1 MFELVLF
8 TILIYDIMKIDVI
21 YVLYLKGVI
30 VLRSKTTQGLLLFAI
45 FIVALNLRPAITSIG
60 PMLDIIRD
68 DLLLSNTQVSLLT
81 VIPVICMGIFA
92 MLAPILNKAIG
103 LNKTMY
109 LMLVLLAVATGA
121 RFAVTSFSILLLT
134 AFLAGVAIAVI
145 GPLLS
150 ALIKQYFPMHV
161 AVVVGIYSFGMGMGA
176 TLSTGLTGV
185 FYEKA
190 HSYSFALAVWAGIA
204 VLGILAWAITAAHP
218 IQVKQVTEQT
228 VQKGKNPW
236 RSKQAWSFLIFFGL
250 QTALFFSVLTYLV
263 PIAVSNGMTLLQAGT
278 LLSGM
283 TIVQIFMNI
292 GFPIVLQKFTSR
304 TPALV
309 GILALGIVSIGLM
322 WTADPLWFAV
332 GVLVMGIPLGG
343 LFPICLLMPMDAT
356 DTAEETNSWTAM
368 MQTGGFIIGGIL
380 PLLIASLYDYTENH
394 YVTLFVFLVLFVAML
409 VLALQI
415 GRSAKQSS

>member
-1 MFELVLF
+1 MTV
-8 TILIYDIMKIDVI
+8 D
-21 YVLYLKGVI
+21 VLYVSYTKGVFG
-30 VLRSKTTQGLLLFAI
+30 LRSKTSQGLLLFAI

-60 PMLDIIRD
+60 PMLNIIRD

-81 VIPVICMGIFA
+81 VIPVICMGVFA

-109 LMLVLLAVATGA
+109 WMLLLLAVATGM
-121 RFAVTSFSILLLT
+121 RYSVTSFSVLLLT
-134 AFLAGVAIAVI
+134 AFISGVAIAVI

-185 FYEKA
+185 FYVKV
-190 HSYSFALAVWAGIA
+190 HSYSFALAVWAVIA
-204 VLGILAWAITAAHP
+204 ILGIIAWAVTAAHP
-218 IQVKQVTEQT
+218 IEVKQITEQPA
-228 VQKGKNPW
+228 QKRKNPW

-263 PIAVSNGMTLLQAGT
+263 PIAVSHGMTLLQAGT

-292 GFPIVLQKFTSR
+292 GFPIVLQKFASR

-309 GILALGIVSIGLM
+309 VILALGIVSIGLM
-322 WTADPLWFAV
+322 WTADPLWFAI

>member
-8 TILIYDIMKIDVI
+8 TISFYDIMTIGI
-21 YVLYLKGVI
+21 SYVSHAKGVF
-30 VLRSKTTQGLLLFAI
+30 VLRSKTTQGLLLLAI

-68 DLLLSNTQVSLLT
+68 DLLLSNTEVSLLT
-81 VIPVICMGIFA
+81 VIPVICMGVFA
-92 MLAPILNKAIG
+92 MLAPILNQAIG

-109 LMLVLLAVATGA
+109 LMLLLLAVATA
-121 RFAVTSFSILLLT
+121 MRFFVTSFSVLLLT
-134 AFLAGVAIAVI
+134 AFIAGVAIAVI

-190 HSYSFALAVWAGIA
+190 HSYGFALAVWAIIAIFGI
-204 VLGILAWAITAAHP
+204 IAWAVTAAYP
-218 IQVKQVTEQT
+218 IEVKQVTKQH

-236 RSKQAWSFLIFFGL
+236 RNKQAWSFLIFFGL
-250 QTALFFSVLTYLV
+250 QAALFFSVLAYLV
-263 PIAVSNGMTLLQAGT
+263 PIAVSNGMTLLQAGA

-292 GFPIVLQKFTSR
+292 GFTLILQKLTSR
-304 TPALV
+304 TPALI
-309 GILALGIVSIGLM
+309 GILLLGIFSIGLM
-322 WTADPLWFAV
+322 WTAEPLWFAI
-332 GVLVMGIPLGG
+332 GVVIMGIPLGG
-343 LFPICLLMPMDAT
+343 LFPICLLLPMDAT

-380 PLLIASLYDYTENH
+380 PLLIALLYDYTENH

>member
-1 MFELVLF
+1 M
-8 TILIYDIMKIDVI
+8 
-21 YVLYLKGVI
+21 
-30 VLRSKTTQGLLLFAI
+30 RSKTTQGLLLFAI

-228 VQKGKNPW
+228 MQKGKNPW

>member
-1 MFELVLF
+1 M
-8 TILIYDIMKIDVI
+8 
-21 YVLYLKGVI
+21 
-30 VLRSKTTQGLLLFAI
+30 RSKSSQILLLFAI
-45 FIVALNLRPAITSIG
+45 FLVALNLRPAITSIG

-68 DLLLSNTQVSLLT
+68 DLALSNTQVSLLT
-81 VIPVICMGIFA
+81 VIPVICMGVFA

-109 LMLVLLAVATGA
+109 LMLLLLAVATGI
-121 RFAVTSFSILLLT
+121 RFSVTSFSVLLLT
-134 AFLAGVAIAVI
+134 AFIAGVAIAVI

-190 HSYSFALAVWAGIA
+190 GSYSFALAVWAAIA
-204 VLGILAWAITAAHP
+204 ILGMIAWAVTAKHP
-218 IQVKQVTEQT
+218 IEVKQVSEKP
-228 VQKGKNPW
+228 VVKGENPW
-236 RSKQAWSFLIFFGL
+236 RSKKAWSFLIFFGL

-278 LLSGM
+278 LLSLM
-283 TIVQIFMNI
+283 TVVQIFMNI

-309 GILALGIVSIGLM
+309 VILALGIVSIGLM
-322 WTADPLWFAV
+322 WTADPLWFAI

-380 PLLIASLYDYTENH
+380 PLLVASLYDYTENH
-394 YVTLFVFLVLFVAML
+394 YVTLFVFLLLFVAML
-409 VLALQI
+409 GLALQI

>member
-1 MFELVLF
+1 M
-8 TILIYDIMKIDVI
+8 
-21 YVLYLKGVI
+21 
-30 VLRSKTTQGLLLFAI
+30 RSKTTQGLLLLAI

-68 DLLLSNTQVSLLT
+68 DLLLSNTEVSLLT
-81 VIPVICMGIFA
+81 VIPVICMGVFA
-92 MLAPILNKAIG
+92 MLAPILNQAIG

-109 LMLVLLAVATGA
+109 LMLLLLAVATA
-121 RFAVTSFSILLLT
+121 MRFFVTSFSVLLLT
-134 AFLAGVAIAVI
+134 AFIAGVAIAVI

-161 AVVVGIYSFGMGMGA
+161 DVVVGIYSFGMGMGA

-190 HSYSFALAVWAGIA
+190 HSYGFGLAVWAIIAIFGI
-204 VLGILAWAITAAHP
+204 IAWAVTAAYP
-218 IQVKQVTEQT
+218 IEVKQVTRQP

-236 RSKQAWSFLIFFGL
+236 RNKQAWSFLIFFGL
-250 QTALFFSVLTYLV
+250 QAALFFSVLTYLV
-263 PIAVSNGMTLLQAGT
+263 PIAVSNGMTLLQAGA

-292 GFPIVLQKFTSR
+292 GFPLILEKLTSR
-304 TPALV
+304 TPALI
-309 GILALGIVSIGLM
+309 GILLLGIFSIGLM
-322 WTADPLWFAV
+322 WSADPLWFAI
-332 GVLVMGIPLGG
+332 GVFIMGIPLGG
-343 LFPICLLMPMDAT
+343 LFPICLLLPMDAT

-380 PLLIASLYDYTENH
+380 PLLIALLYDYTENH

>member
-81 VIPVICMGIFA
+81 VIPVICMGVFA

-109 LMLVLLAVATGA
+109 LMLVLLAVATGM

-134 AFLAGVAIAVI
+134 AFIAGVAIAVI

>member
-1 MFELVLF
+1 MRAKSSQ
-8 TILIYDIMKIDVI
+8 I
-21 YVLYLKGVI
+21 
-30 VLRSKTTQGLLLFAI
+30 LLLFAI
-45 FIVALNLRPAITSIG
+45 FLVALNLRPAITSIG

-68 DLLLSNTQVSLLT
+68 DLALSNTQVSLLT
-81 VIPVICMGIFA
+81 VIPVICMGVFA

-109 LMLVLLAVATGA
+109 LMLLLLAVATGI
-121 RFAVTSFSILLLT
+121 RFSVTSFSVLLLT
-134 AFLAGVAIAVI
+134 AFIAGVAIAVI

-190 HSYSFALAVWAGIA
+190 GSYSFALAVWAAIA
-204 VLGILAWAITAAHP
+204 VLGMIAWAVTAKHP
-218 IQVKQVTEQT
+218 IEVKQVSEQP
-228 VQKGKNPW
+228 VVKGENPW
-236 RSKQAWSFLIFFGL
+236 RSKKAWSFLIFFGL

-278 LLSGM
+278 LLSLM
-283 TIVQIFMNI
+283 TVVQIFMNI

-309 GILALGIVSIGLM
+309 VILALGIVSIGLM
-322 WTADPLWFAV
+322 WTADPLWFAI

-394 YVTLFVFLVLFVAML
+394 YVTLFVFLLLFVAML
-409 VLALQI
+409 GLALQI

>member
-1 MFELVLF
+1 M
-8 TILIYDIMKIDVI
+8 
-21 YVLYLKGVI
+21 
-30 VLRSKTTQGLLLFAI
+30 RSKSTQFLLLFAI

-68 DLLLSNTQVSLLT
+68 DLTLTNTQVSLLT
-81 VIPVICMGIFA
+81 VIPVICMGVFA

-109 LMLVLLAVATGA
+109 VMLLLLAIATGI
-121 RFAVTSFSILLLT
+121 RFSVTSFSILLLT
-134 AFLAGVAIAVI
+134 AFIAGVAIAVI

-190 HSYSFALAVWAGIA
+190 HSYAFALAVWAALAI
-204 VLGILAWAITAAHP
+204 LGIIAWAITATHP
-218 IQVKQVTEQT
+218 IKVKQASEKP
-228 VQKGKNPW
+228 VQKGENPW
-236 RSKQAWSFLIFFGL
+236 RSKKAWSFLIFFGL
-250 QTALFFSVLTYLV
+250 QTALFFSVLTFLV

-278 LLSGM
+278 LLSMM
-283 TIVQIFMNI
+283 TVVQIFMNI
-292 GFPIVLQKFTSR
+292 GFPIVLQKFSSR
-304 TPALV
+304 TPALIA
-309 GILALGIVSIGLM
+309 ILALGLVSVGFM
-322 WTADPLWFAV
+322 WTADPLWFSI
-332 GVLVMGIPLGG
+332 GVLIMGIPLGG

-368 MQTGGFIIGGIL
+368 MQTGGFIIGGLL
-380 PLLIASLYDYTENH
+380 PLVIASLYDYTENH
-394 YVTLFVFLVLFVAML
+394 YVTLFVFLLLFVAML

-415 GRSAKQSS
+415 GGSTKRSSSPDATLAE

>member
-1 MFELVLF
+1 M
-8 TILIYDIMKIDVI
+8 
-21 YVLYLKGVI
+21 
-30 VLRSKTTQGLLLFAI
+30 RSKSSQILLLFAI
-45 FIVALNLRPAITSIG
+45 FLVALNLRPAITSIG

-68 DLLLSNTQVSLLT
+68 DLALSNTQVSLLT
-81 VIPVICMGIFA
+81 VIPVICMGVFA

-109 LMLVLLAVATGA
+109 LMLLLLAVATGI
-121 RFAVTSFSILLLT
+121 RFSVTSFSVLLLT
-134 AFLAGVAIAVI
+134 AFIAGVAIAVI

-190 HSYSFALAVWAGIA
+190 GSYSFALAVWAAIA
-204 VLGILAWAITAAHP
+204 VLGMIAWAVTAKHP
-218 IQVKQVTEQT
+218 IEVKQVSEQP
-228 VQKGKNPW
+228 VVKGENPW
-236 RSKQAWSFLIFFGL
+236 RSKKAWSFLIFFGL

-278 LLSGM
+278 LLSLM
-283 TIVQIFMNI
+283 TVVQIFMNI

-309 GILALGIVSIGLM
+309 VILALGIVSIGLM
-322 WTADPLWFAV
+322 WTADPLWFAI

-394 YVTLFVFLVLFVAML
+394 YVTLFVFLLLFVAML
-409 VLALQI
+409 GLALQI

>member
-1 MFELVLF
+1 M
-8 TILIYDIMKIDVI
+8 
-21 YVLYLKGVI
+21 
-30 VLRSKTTQGLLLFAI
+30 RSKTTQGLLLLAI

-68 DLLLSNTQVSLLT
+68 DLLLSNTEVSLLT
-81 VIPVICMGIFA
+81 VIPVICMGVFA
-92 MLAPILNKAIG
+92 MLAPILNQAIG

-109 LMLVLLAVATGA
+109 LMLLLLAVATA
-121 RFAVTSFSILLLT
+121 MRFFVTSFSVLLLT
-134 AFLAGVAIAVI
+134 AFIAGVAIAVI

-190 HSYSFALAVWAGIA
+190 HSYGFALAVWAIIAIFGI
-204 VLGILAWAITAAHP
+204 IAWAVTAAYP
-218 IQVKQVTEQT
+218 IEVKQVTKQH

-236 RSKQAWSFLIFFGL
+236 RNKQAWSFLIFFGL
-250 QTALFFSVLTYLV
+250 QAALFFSVLAYLV
-263 PIAVSNGMTLLQAGT
+263 PIAVSNGMTLLQAGA

-292 GFPIVLQKFTSR
+292 GFTLILQKLTSR
-304 TPALV
+304 TPALI
-309 GILALGIVSIGLM
+309 GILLLGIFSIGLM
-322 WTADPLWFAV
+322 WTAEPLWFAI
-332 GVLVMGIPLGG
+332 GVVIMGIPLGG
-343 LFPICLLMPMDAT
+343 LFPICLLLPMDAT

-380 PLLIASLYDYTENH
+380 PLLIALLYDYTENH

>member
-1 MFELVLF
+1 M
-8 TILIYDIMKIDVI
+8 
-21 YVLYLKGVI
+21 
-30 VLRSKTTQGLLLFAI
+30 RSKSSQILLLFAI
-45 FIVALNLRPAITSIG
+45 FLVALNLRPAITSIG

-68 DLLLSNTQVSLLT
+68 DLALSNTQVSLLT
-81 VIPVICMGIFA
+81 VIPVICMGVFA

-109 LMLVLLAVATGA
+109 LMLLLLAVATGI
-121 RFAVTSFSILLLT
+121 RFSVTSFSVLLLT
-134 AFLAGVAIAVI
+134 AFIAGVAIAVI

-190 HSYSFALAVWAGIA
+190 GSYSFALAVWAAIA
-204 VLGILAWAITAAHP
+204 ILGMIAWAVTAKHP
-218 IQVKQVTEQT
+218 IEVKQVSEQP
-228 VQKGKNPW
+228 VVKGENPW
-236 RSKQAWSFLIFFGL
+236 RSKKAWSFLIFFGL

-278 LLSGM
+278 LLSLM
-283 TIVQIFMNI
+283 TVVQIFMNI

-309 GILALGIVSIGLM
+309 VILALGIVSIGLM
-322 WTADPLWFAV
+322 WTADPLWFAI

-380 PLLIASLYDYTENH
+380 PLLVASLYDYTENH
-394 YVTLFVFLVLFVAML
+394 YVTLFVFLLLFVAML
-409 VLALQI
+409 GLALQI

>member
-1 MFELVLF
+1 M
-8 TILIYDIMKIDVI
+8 
-21 YVLYLKGVI
+21 
-30 VLRSKTTQGLLLFAI
+30 RSKSTQFLLLFAI

-68 DLLLSNTQVSLLT
+68 DLALSNTQVSLLT

-109 LMLVLLAVATGA
+109 MMLLLLAVATGI
-121 RFAVTSFSILLLT
+121 RFYVTSFTLLLLT
-134 AFLAGVAIAVI
+134 AFIAGIAIAVI

-190 HSYSFALAVWAGIA
+190 NSYAFALAIWAVVAI
-204 VLGILAWAITAAHP
+204 LGIIVWAITATHP
-218 IQVKQVTEQT
+218 IEVKQVSEKP
-228 VQKGKNPW
+228 VHKGVNPW
-236 RSKQAWSFLIFFGL
+236 RSRKAWSFLIFFGL
-250 QTALFFSVLTYLV
+250 QAALFFSVLTYLV
-263 PIAVSNGMTLLQAGT
+263 PIAVSNGLTLLQAGT
-278 LLSGM
+278 LLSMM

-292 GFPIVLQKFTSR
+292 GFPIVLQKFSSR

-309 GILALGIVSIGLM
+309 SILSLGIVSVGLM
-322 WTADPLWFAV
+322 WTADPLWFAI
-332 GVLVMGIPLGG
+332 GVLVLGIPLGG

-368 MQTGGFIIGGIL
+368 MQTGGFIIGGLL

-394 YVTLFVFLVLFVAML
+394 HVTLFVFLLLFMAML

-415 GRSAKQSS
+415 GRSAKRDPSSDATLSDS

>member
-1 MFELVLF
+1 M
-8 TILIYDIMKIDVI
+8 
-21 YVLYLKGVI
+21 
-30 VLRSKTTQGLLLFAI
+30 RSKTTQGLLLLAI

-68 DLLLSNTQVSLLT
+68 DLLLSNTEVSLLT
-81 VIPVICMGIFA
+81 VIPVICMGVFA
-92 MLAPILNKAIG
+92 MLAPILNQAIG

-109 LMLVLLAVATGA
+109 LMLSLLAVATA
-121 RFAVTSFSILLLT
+121 MRFFVTSFSVLVLT
-134 AFLAGVAIAVI
+134 AFIAGVAIAVI

-161 AVVVGIYSFGMGMGA
+161 AIVVGIYSFGMGMGA

-190 HSYSFALAVWAGIA
+190 HSYGFALAVWAIIAIFGI
-204 VLGILAWAITAAHP
+204 IAWAVTAAYP
-218 IQVKQVTEQT
+218 IEVKQVTKQS
-228 VQKGKNPW
+228 VKKGKNPW
-236 RSKQAWSFLIFFGL
+236 RNKQAWSFLIFFGL
-250 QTALFFSVLTYLV
+250 QAALFFSVLTYLV
-263 PIAVSNGMTLLQAGT
+263 PIAVSNGMTLLQAGA

-292 GFPIVLQKFTSR
+292 GFPVILQKLTSR

-309 GILALGIVSIGLM
+309 GILSLGIVSIGLM
-322 WTADPLWFAV
+322 WTADPLWFAI
-332 GVLVMGIPLGG
+332 GVVIMGIPLGG
-343 LFPICLLMPMDAT
+343 LFPICLLLPMDAT

-380 PLLIASLYDYTENH
+380 PLLIATLYDYTENH

>member
-1 MFELVLF
+1 M
-8 TILIYDIMKIDVI
+8 
-21 YVLYLKGVI
+21 
-30 VLRSKTTQGLLLFAI
+30 RSKTTQGLLLLAI

-68 DLLLSNTQVSLLT
+68 DLLLSNTEVSLLT
-81 VIPVICMGIFA
+81 VIPVICMGVFA
-92 MLAPILNKAIG
+92 MLAPILNQAIG

-109 LMLVLLAVATGA
+109 LMLSLLAVSTAM
-121 RFAVTSFSILLLT
+121 RFFVTSFSVLVLT
-134 AFLAGVAIAVI
+134 AFIAGVAIAVI

-161 AVVVGIYSFGMGMGA
+161 AIVVGIYSFGMGMGA

-190 HSYSFALAVWAGIA
+190 YSYGFALSTWAIIAIFGI
-204 VLGILAWAITAAHP
+204 IAWAVTAAYP
-218 IQVKQVTEQT
+218 IEVKQVTKQP

-236 RSKQAWSFLIFFGL
+236 RNKQAWSFLIFFGL
-250 QTALFFSVLTYLV
+250 QAALFFSVLTYLV
-263 PIAVSNGMTLLQAGT
+263 PIAVSNGMTLLQAGA

-292 GFPIVLQKFTSR
+292 GFPVILQKLTSR

-309 GILALGIVSIGLM
+309 GILSLGIFSIGLM
-322 WTADPLWFAV
+322 WTADPLWFAI
-332 GVLVMGIPLGG
+332 GVVIMGIPLGG
-343 LFPICLLMPMDAT
+343 LFPICLLLPMDAT
-356 DTAEETNSWTAM
+356 DTADETNSWTAM

-380 PLLIASLYDYTENH
+380 PLLIATLYDYTENH

>member
-1 MFELVLF
+1 
-8 TILIYDIMKIDVI
+8 MKIDVI

-81 VIPVICMGIFA
+81 VIPVICMGVFA

-109 LMLVLLAVATGA
+109 LMLVLLAVATGM

-134 AFLAGVAIAVI
+134 AFIAGVAIAVI

-218 IQVKQVTEQT
+218 IQVKQVTEQP

-322 WTADPLWFAV
+322 WTADTLWFAV

-394 YVTLFVFLVLFVAML
+394 YVTLFVFLVLFVVML
-409 VLALQI
+409 VLALLI

>member
-1 MFELVLF
+1 M
-8 TILIYDIMKIDVI
+8 
-21 YVLYLKGVI
+21 
-30 VLRSKTTQGLLLFAI
+30 RSKSSQILLLFAI
-45 FIVALNLRPAITSIG
+45 FLVALNLRPAITSIG

-68 DLLLSNTQVSLLT
+68 DLVLSNTQVSLLT
-81 VIPVICMGIFA
+81 VIPVICMGVFA

-109 LMLVLLAVATGA
+109 LMLLLLAVATGI
-121 RFAVTSFSILLLT
+121 RFSVTSFSVLLLT
-134 AFLAGVAIAVI
+134 AFVAGVAIAVI

-190 HSYSFALAVWAGIA
+190 GSYSFALAIWAAIA
-204 VLGILAWAITAAHP
+204 ILGMVAWTITAKHP
-218 IQVKQVTEQT
+218 IEVKQVSEQP
-228 VQKGKNPW
+228 VVKGENPW
-236 RSKQAWSFLIFFGL
+236 RSKKAWSFLVFFGL

-278 LLSGM
+278 LLSLM
-283 TIVQIFMNI
+283 TVVQIFMNI
-292 GFPIVLQKFTSR
+292 GFPIILQKFTSR
-304 TPALV
+304 TSALV
-309 GILALGIVSIGLM
+309 VILALGIVSIGLM
-322 WTADPLWFAV
+322 WTADPLWFAI

-394 YVTLFVFLVLFVAML
+394 YVTLFVFLLLFVAML
-409 VLALQI
+409 GLALQI

>member
-1 MFELVLF
+1 M
-8 TILIYDIMKIDVI
+8 
-21 YVLYLKGVI
+21 
-30 VLRSKTTQGLLLFAI
+30 RSKSSQILLLFAI
-45 FIVALNLRPAITSIG
+45 FLVALNLRPAITSIG

-68 DLLLSNTQVSLLT
+68 DLVLSNTQVSLLT
-81 VIPVICMGIFA
+81 VIPVICMGVFA

-109 LMLVLLAVATGA
+109 LMLLLLAVATGI
-121 RFAVTSFSILLLT
+121 RFSVTSFSVLLLT
-134 AFLAGVAIAVI
+134 AFVAGVAIAVI

-190 HSYSFALAVWAGIA
+190 GSYSFALAIWAAIA
-204 VLGILAWAITAAHP
+204 ILGMVAWTITAKHP
-218 IQVKQVTEQT
+218 IEVKQVSEQP
-228 VQKGKNPW
+228 VVKGENPW
-236 RSKQAWSFLIFFGL
+236 RSKKAWSFLVFFGL

-278 LLSGM
+278 LLSLM
-283 TIVQIFMNI
+283 TVVQIFMNI
-292 GFPIVLQKFTSR
+292 GFPIILQKFTSR

-309 GILALGIVSIGLM
+309 VILALGIVSIGLM
-322 WTADPLWFAV
+322 WTADPLWFAI

-394 YVTLFVFLVLFVAML
+394 YVTLFVFLLLFVAML
-409 VLALQI
+409 GLALQI

>member
-1 MFELVLF
+1 
-8 TILIYDIMKIDVI
+8 MKIDVI

>member
-1 MFELVLF
+1 
-8 TILIYDIMKIDVI
+8 MKIDVI

-228 VQKGKNPW
+228 MQKGKNPW

>member
-1 MFELVLF
+1 M
-8 TILIYDIMKIDVI
+8 
-21 YVLYLKGVI
+21 
-30 VLRSKTTQGLLLFAI
+30 RSKTTQGLLLFAI

-81 VIPVICMGIFA
+81 VIPVICMGVFA

-109 LMLVLLAVATGA
+109 LMLVLLAVATGM

-134 AFLAGVAIAVI
+134 AFIAGVAIAVI

-218 IQVKQVTEQT
+218 IQVKQVTEQP

-322 WTADPLWFAV
+322 WTADTLWFAV

-394 YVTLFVFLVLFVAML
+394 YVTLFVFLVLFVVML
-409 VLALQI
+409 VLALLI

>member
-8 TILIYDIMKIDVI
+8 TNSFYDIMTVD
-21 YVLYLKGVI
+21 VLYVSYTKGVFG
-30 VLRSKTTQGLLLFAI
+30 LRSKTSQGLLLFAI

-60 PMLDIIRD
+60 PMLNIIRD

-81 VIPVICMGIFA
+81 VIPVICMGVFA
-92 MLAPILNKAIG
+92 LLAPILNKAIG

-109 LMLVLLAVATGA
+109 WMLLLLAVATGM
-121 RFAVTSFSILLLT
+121 RYSVTSFSVLLLT
-134 AFLAGVAIAVI
+134 AFSAGVAIAVI

-185 FYEKA
+185 LYEKS
-190 HSYSFALAVWAGIA
+190 SYSFALAVWAVIA
-204 VLGILAWAITAAHP
+204 ILGIIAWAVTAAHP
-218 IQVKQVTEQT
+218 IEVKQVTEQP
-228 VQKGKNPW
+228 VEKGKNPW

-263 PIAVSNGMTLLQAGT
+263 PIAVSHGMTLLQAGT

-292 GFPIVLQKFTSR
+292 GFPIVLQKFASR

-309 GILALGIVSIGLM
+309 VILALGIVSIGLM
-322 WTADPLWFAV
+322 WTADPLWFAI

>member
-1 MFELVLF
+1 M
-8 TILIYDIMKIDVI
+8 
-21 YVLYLKGVI
+21 
-30 VLRSKTTQGLLLFAI
+30 RSKSSQILLLFAI
-45 FIVALNLRPAITSIG
+45 FLVALNLRPAITSIG

-68 DLLLSNTQVSLLT
+68 DLALSNTQVSLLT
-81 VIPVICMGIFA
+81 VIPVICMGVFA
-92 MLAPILNKAIG
+92 MLAPILNKAIS

-109 LMLVLLAVATGA
+109 LMLLLLAVATGI
-121 RFAVTSFSILLLT
+121 RFSVTSFSVLLLT
-134 AFLAGVAIAVI
+134 AFIAGVAIAVI

-190 HSYSFALAVWAGIA
+190 GSYSFALAVWAAIA
-204 VLGILAWAITAAHP
+204 VLGMIAWAVTAKHP
-218 IQVKQVTEQT
+218 IEVKQVSEQP
-228 VQKGKNPW
+228 VVKWENPW
-236 RSKQAWSFLIFFGL
+236 RSKKAWSFLIFFGL

-278 LLSGM
+278 LLSLM
-283 TIVQIFMNI
+283 TVVQIFMNI

-309 GILALGIVSIGLM
+309 VILALGIVSIGLM
-322 WTADPLWFAV
+322 WTADPLWFAI

-394 YVTLFVFLVLFVAML
+394 YVTLFVFLLLFVAML
-409 VLALQI
+409 GLALQI

>member
-292 GFPIVLQKFTSR
+292 GFPIVLQKLTSR

>member
-1 MFELVLF
+1 M
-8 TILIYDIMKIDVI
+8 
-21 YVLYLKGVI
+21 
-30 VLRSKTTQGLLLFAI
+30 RSKTTQGLLLFAI

-81 VIPVICMGIFA
+81 VIPVICMGVFA
-92 MLAPILNKAIG
+92 MLAPILNKTIG

-109 LMLVLLAVATGA
+109 LMLLLLAVATGM
-121 RFAVTSFSILLLT
+121 RFSVTSFSVLILT
-134 AFLAGVAIAVI
+134 AFIAGVAIAVI

-150 ALIKQYFPMHV
+150 ALIKQYFPRHV

-190 HSYSFALAVWAGIA
+190 HSYSFALAVWAAVAIVGIM
-204 VLGILAWAITAAHP
+204 AWAITAAHP
-218 IQVKQVTEQT
+218 IQVKQVSKPPMH
-228 VQKGKNPW
+228 KGENPW

-278 LLSGM
+278 LLSAM

-292 GFPIVLQKFTSR
+292 GFPIILQKFTSR

-309 GILALGIVSIGLM
+309 SILALGMISIGFM
-322 WTADPLWFAV
+322 WTADPLWFAI
-332 GVLVMGIPLGG
+332 GVLLMGIPLGG

-356 DTAEETNSWTAM
+356 DSAEETNSWTAM

-409 VLALQI
+409 MLALQI

>member
-1 MFELVLF
+1 M
-8 TILIYDIMKIDVI
+8 
-21 YVLYLKGVI
+21 
-30 VLRSKTTQGLLLFAI
+30 RSKTTQGLLLFAI

>member
-1 MFELVLF
+1 M
-8 TILIYDIMKIDVI
+8 
-21 YVLYLKGVI
+21 
-30 VLRSKTTQGLLLFAI
+30 RSKSSQILLLFAI
-45 FIVALNLRPAITSIG
+45 FLVALNLRPAITSIG

-68 DLLLSNTQVSLLT
+68 DLALSNTQVSLLT
-81 VIPVICMGIFA
+81 VIPVICMGVFA
-92 MLAPILNKAIG
+92 MLAPILNKAIS

-109 LMLVLLAVATGA
+109 LMLLLLAVATGI
-121 RFAVTSFSILLLT
+121 RFSVTSFSVLLLT
-134 AFLAGVAIAVI
+134 AFIAGVAIAVI

-190 HSYSFALAVWAGIA
+190 GSYSFALAVWAAIA
-204 VLGILAWAITAAHP
+204 VLGMIAWAVTAKHP
-218 IQVKQVTEQT
+218 IEVKQVSEQP
-228 VQKGKNPW
+228 VVKGENPW
-236 RSKQAWSFLIFFGL
+236 RSKKAWSFLIFFGL

-278 LLSGM
+278 LLSLM
-283 TIVQIFMNI
+283 TVVQIFMNI

-309 GILALGIVSIGLM
+309 VILALGIVSIGLM
-322 WTADPLWFAV
+322 WTADPLWFAI

-394 YVTLFVFLVLFVAML
+394 YVTLFVFLLLFVAML
-409 VLALQI
+409 GLALQI

>member
-394 YVTLFVFLVLFVAML
+394 YVTLFVFLVLFVVML